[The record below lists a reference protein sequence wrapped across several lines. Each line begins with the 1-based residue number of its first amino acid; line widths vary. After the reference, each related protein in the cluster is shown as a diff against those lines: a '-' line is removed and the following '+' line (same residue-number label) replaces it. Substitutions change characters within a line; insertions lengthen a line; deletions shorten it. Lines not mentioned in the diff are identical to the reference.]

1 MNQGIEYRL
10 GLYEKAM
17 PNHLSL
23 LRKLE
28 TAKRCGYDYAELSI
42 DETDEKL
49 ARLDMDPKQRSVLRE
64 QSAALGI
71 SFESICLSAHRK
83 YPIGSSDP
91 LVRARGMEIMKK
103 AVLLAADLGIR
114 IIQIAGYDVY
124 YETSTPETRRL
135 FAEQLSRC
143 VEWASLY
150 GVVLAFETMETEF
163 LNTVHKAMNWI
174 ERMQCPYLGVYPDS
188 GNITNAAKLYGTN
201 EFEDLMSGRG
211 HLVALHL
218 KETVPGK
225 FRNIP
230 YGEGHVD
237 FRQMVRTGYKLGIRR
252 YLAEFWYKENSDC
265 ESSLKQ
271 ANQFLRNCFTAISD

>member
-1 MNQGIEYRL
+1 MGQTGEYRL

-23 LRKLE
+23 TQKLDA
-28 TAKRCGYDYAELSI
+28 AKRCGYDYVELSI

-49 ARLDMDPKQRSVLRE
+49 KRLEMNPQQRAVLRE
-64 QSAALGI
+64 QSSALGI

-91 LVRARGMEIMKK
+91 LIRAKGMEIMKK
-103 AVLLAADLGIR
+103 AILLASDLGIR
-114 IIQIAGYDVY
+114 MIQIAGYDVY
-124 YETSTPETRRL
+124 YESSTPETRSM
-135 FAEQLSRC
+135 FAAQLSKC

-150 GVVLAFETMETEF
+150 GVMLAFETMETEF
-163 LNTVHKAMNWI
+163 LNTVHKAMDWI
-174 ERMQCPYLGVYPDS
+174 DQMQSPYLGIYPDS
-188 GNITNAAKLYGTN
+188 GNITNAAKLYGTD
-201 EFEDLMSGRG
+201 EFEDLLYGQG

-230 YGEGHVD
+230 YGKGHVD
-237 FRQMVRTGYKLGIRR
+237 FRRMVQTGYQLGIRR
-252 YLAEFWYKENSDC
+252 FLAEFWYSEESDW
-265 ESSLKQ
+265 EESLKQ
-271 ANQFLRNCFTAISD
+271 SNLFLRNCFVGI